1 MTLIESGII
10 QGIKEKY
17 VSQERLC
24 KQKLSSIVH
33 QKTGVHQI
41 FGVFLALGIGL
52 SSATIAFVMEIL
64 FVRYKRITFDFKNI
78 ARSRAFI
85 INR

>member
-17 VSQERLC
+17 VSQDRLC

-33 QKTGVHQI
+33 QKTNVHQI

-52 SSATIAFVMEIL
+52 SIATIAFVMEIL
-64 FVRYKRITFDFKNI
+64 FVRCKKITFDFKNNVP
-78 ARSRAFI
+78 SRAFI